1 MRLIRNNL
9 MTRMKLARNRTRLFS
24 ELDKAKDNAHQEQ
37 FRPRIRLLR
46 TG

>member
-9 MTRMKLARNRTRLFS
+9 MTRMKLVRNRTRLFS

-37 FRPRIRLLR
+37 FRLRIRLFR